1 MKILKFIFIQI
12 ILVTLVIQNINSSI
26 TNKIIAKVGNEIIT
40 QLELE
45 NKIITSLVLSGQ
57 EINQKNINQ
66 IKNLSFKKLIDL
78 KLKKD
83 ELKNY
88 EIKINALA
96 IENHMKN
103 ISKRLKIENNLL
115 KNFFKTKMI
124 DYETYK
130 NEVEIE
136 FMWQKLI
143 NTIYSSKVNIDEKE
157 IDTEINDII
166 KKKEQIL
173 EYKLAEIEIVY
184 DEISRPEL
192 VKEIKESI
200 KEIGFSETAVKYS
213 ISPTSL
219 NGGEIGWVNSNSIS
233 NNLLKEVKNL
243 KKGEVTTGI
252 INRDNLIFFKMVDK
266 RIKEI
271 NNDLNKSEIKKD
283 IINKKKSELLNLY
296 SSSHLSKKKNN
307 TVIEIR

>member
-57 EINQKNINQ
+57 EVNQKNINQ
-66 IKNLSFKKLIDL
+66 IKNLSFKKLIDS

-88 EIKINALA
+88 EIKINTLA
-96 IENHMKN
+96 IENHMTN

-130 NEVEIE
+130 NEVEIT

-143 NTIYSSKVNIDEKE
+143 NTIYASKINID
-157 IDTEINDII
+157 
-166 KKKEQIL
+166 
-173 EYKLAEIEIVY
+173 
-184 DEISRPEL
+184 
-192 VKEIKESI
+192 
-200 KEIGFSETAVKYS
+200 
-213 ISPTSL
+213 
-219 NGGEIGWVNSNSIS
+219 
-233 NNLLKEVKNL
+233 
-243 KKGEVTTGI
+243 
-252 INRDNLIFFKMVDK
+252 
-266 RIKEI
+266 
-271 NNDLNKSEIKKD
+271 
-283 IINKKKSELLNLY
+283 
-296 SSSHLSKKKNN
+296 
-307 TVIEIR
+307 